1 MSFWRPEFASMGG
14 LGDPT
19 ARYPQEGRTTV
30 ISTQDNVVHSLLA
43 IGPMTAHELSLQL
56 HTPVKEIQSILKRMK
71 ESKLVFIYEYDNQQ
85 PLYAY
90 GQGRS
95 AKPPVTPQIDHTS
108 NARLAAKKH
117 PELGIWA
124 RLI

>member
-30 ISTQDNVVHSLLA
+30 ISTQDNVVHALLA

-56 HTPVKEIQSILKRMK
+56 RLPSQDVTKTIAALKKERQVFVYAWDEGQPV
-71 ESKLVFIYEYDNQQ
+71 
-85 PLYAY
+85 YAY

-95 AKPPVTPQIDHTS
+95 AKPPVTPQIDHTF